1 MTDVWLEIVSRKQGP
16 INLYLDGLG
25 RISEIDGVMA
35 WTVGKIYQ
43 FLNEVCHRHL
53 FTRLV
58 IIFGVPNP
66 RKLSCLVQIKNRY

>member
-43 FLNEVCHRHL
+43 FLNEVCHHHL

-58 IIFGVPNP
+58 IYPFLEFLIQENYHV
-66 RKLSCLVQIKNRY
+66 